1 MKSNEKEYFNITLK
15 EDDIIT
21 FDTNIIQPN
30 VLLET
35 IATANAATINILT
48 EAICRDDVVEILSQ
62 ETLAALEKLEALN
75 KMQEYEGGET
85 DESN

>member
-48 EAICRDDVVEILSQ
+48 EAICRDDIVEILFQ
-62 ETLAALEKLEALN
+62 ETLAALETLN
-75 KMQEYEGGET
+75 KMQEDEGGET